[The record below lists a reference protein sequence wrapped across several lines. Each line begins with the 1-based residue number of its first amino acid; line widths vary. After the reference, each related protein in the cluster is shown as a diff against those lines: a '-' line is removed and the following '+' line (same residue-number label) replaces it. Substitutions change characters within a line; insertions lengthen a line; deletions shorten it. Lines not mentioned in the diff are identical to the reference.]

1 MNDKNVKSIL
11 AKTSHFTV
19 GLMAMDLW
27 LWIYGY
33 GFKAMDL
40 RLWIYGYGFKAMDLR
55 LWIYGY
61 GFMLENDFQHG
72 AVTSDCVR
80 CVLLSFTV

>member
-19 GLMAMDLW
+19 ELM
-27 LWIYGY
+27 
-33 GFKAMDL
+33 AMDL